1 MFYHQRQKKDN
12 EIKKLA
18 QVAFTNFYPEMQDK
32 LISQFVM
39 ILANSTIKRF
49 H

>member
-1 MFYHQRQKKDN
+1 MFYHQRKKKAN
-12 EIKKLA
+12 EIEKLA